1 MFAMNSLPL
10 AAGRRASQIVPA
22 LARQTIAVAQA
33 APGDDFKLFWMTL
46 SGGLVFFLTFLG

>member
-10 AAGRRASQIVPA
+10 SAGRRARKLVPA
-22 LARQTIAVAQA
+22 LARQSIAVAQP
-33 APGDDFKLFWMTL
+33 APADDFKLFLMTF